1 MVKEMSAIAQ
11 GFIKGAGCTVVVNKS
26 ADSSMNK
33 GTKNNRN
40 PFLGRVMLKKT
51 YSGFVMGTDYR
62 TSVENTAKRI
72 GNEGA
77 KAELK
82 TVWHKPVTGE
92 LGEWFSTDKRTE
104 SKFYLKLQRNEK
116 QVACK
121 VETEFFLD
129 GRKAT
134 DEEVYLIKYWWAKK
148 THKQSSTQTSL
159 GMTEEE
165 EQHFLLCELSTVVA
179 IRQGERVWFAPATE
193 QTVSTVEVEELVH
206 SLA

>member
-51 YSGFVMGTDYR
+51 YSGFVMGTDYKR
-62 TSVENTAKRI
+62 SVENTAERI

-134 DEEVYLIKYWWAKK
+134 DAEVEIRVTIFFKLVKVHNYSLLPF
-148 THKQSSTQTSL
+148 THVGEKFLKPRQTTLLHHLSGSRYGAGESL
-159 GMTEEE
+159 GTGL
-165 EQHFLLCELSTVVA
+165 HKF
-179 IRQGERVWFAPATE
+179 IRRI
-193 QTVSTVEVEELVH
+193 
-206 SLA
+206 